1 MILDV
6 LKRDRNILI
15 YRPELN
21 QITGSVTATIL
32 LQQIIYRYDN
42 KSFYKF
48 RAPCEHS
55 LYKPGDSWIEE
66 LGFTI
71 YEFDNALSKISTKV
85 KKGDDLTKIKTPIY
99 HWTTIDRTTYYAVNI
114 QVLTNLLESVYVNE
128 ESAFTK
134 EDKLDL
140 HVNEES
146 AFTKSNFSDLQYI
159 TETTTENKNT
169 SYIPQTPKAASNLIV
184 GESVGLPKGLNL
196 KIESSEQS
204 QEMAIEAWMSII
216 KEQQIEFTNFELK
229 AIKHRARTFP
239 RKQGYEMLNEI
250 ILLEKWALEGMDIEN
265 ALRSDYKNLATYRP
279 TLRVEVDKFNKKRI
293 YEIDRLN
300 DIRQNT
306 INKEKDGAA

>member
-1 MILDV
+1 
-6 LKRDRNILI
+6 
-15 YRPELN
+15 
-21 QITGSVTATIL
+21 
-32 LQQIIYRYDN
+32 
-42 KSFYKF
+42 
-48 RAPCEHS
+48 
-55 LYKPGDSWIEE
+55 
-66 LGFTI
+66 
-71 YEFDNALSKISTKV
+71 
-85 KKGDDLTKIKTPIY
+85 
-99 HWTTIDRTTYYAVNI
+99 
-114 QVLTNLLESVYVNE
+114 
-128 ESAFTK
+128 
-134 EDKLDL
+134 
-140 HVNEES
+140 
-146 AFTKSNFSDLQYI
+146 
-159 TETTTENKNT
+159 
-169 SYIPQTPKAASNLIV
+169 V

>member
-32 LQQIIYRYDN
+32 LQQIIYRFDN
-42 KSFYKF
+42 KPFYKF
-48 RAPCEHS
+48 KSPCEHS
-55 LYKPGDSWIEE
+55 LYHSGDSWTEE
-66 LGFTI
+66 LGFSI
-71 YEFDNALSKISTKV
+71 YEFDNALSKISTKI
-85 KKGDDLTKIKTPIY
+85 KKGDDITAIKTPIY

-114 QVLTNLLESVYVNE
+114 KVLTNLLESVYVNE

-134 EDKLDL
+134 ADKLDL

-146 AFTKSNFSDLQYI
+146 AFTKSNFPDLQYI
-159 TETTTENKNT
+159 TENTTENKNT
-169 SYIPQTPKAASNLIV
+169 TYIPQTPTGAPNLIV
-184 GESVGLPKGLNL
+184 GESVGLSKALNI
-196 KIESSEQS
+196 KIESSAES
-204 QEMAIEAWMSII
+204 QDTAIEAWMSII
-216 KEQQIEFTNFELK
+216 KEHELEFTKFELK

-239 RKQGYEMLNEI
+239 RKQAYEILNEI
-250 ILLEKWALEGMDIEN
+250 TLIEKWAFEGMDIEN

-279 TLRVEVDKFNKKRI
+279 TLRVEVDKFTKKRI

-300 DIRQNT
+300 DIRLNT
-306 INKEKDGAA
+306 INKEKSGAA